1 MIMKRIS
8 FLIFLTLCVCLSQLG
23 MSYTKYPISK
33 IREEQNEVLIPTD
46 VLKENDILFL
56 IKNDMIEARFKVRF
70 CNRAAHIVIAKLDS
84 DYNIRKLTNNDYL
97 ILENKKLKNS
107 LSKAKRFF
115 ELGNMYFKSQKYK
128 QALEAYTVAYNI
140 KPVLIKELHSKVTLT
155 NIMVD
160 KAKAKKAFENKEYEK
175 AIVMAKKNITKI
187 TNSLSDIDI
196 DSKGLFKIIQEMQAI
211 IDIVDKK
218 NKDGELVEYR
228 GKYILPKEKKVLEE
242 KFAKYQEK
250 LRLKHEEEERQR
262 KIFEQKQIDK
272 GLVKYSGRW
281 MTPENREKV
290 IRENW
295 IGKYNGMVKQYNKSQ
310 KRVNNLKTANKNLAN
325 KYNSLVGKYNR
336 ALREG
341 DRIVSAY
348 NQLLGDYEES
358 YRSYRGFYHDY
369 TTGLIWIW
377 SGPQAKWQREPNFLS
392 R

>member
-1 MIMKRIS
+1 MTMKRIS
-8 FLIFLTLCVCLSQLG
+8 FLIFSILCVCLSQLC

-33 IREEQNEVLIPTD
+33 IREENNEVIIYTD
-46 VLKENDILFL
+46 NLREDNILFL
-56 IKNDMIEARFKVRF
+56 IQNNAIQARFKVVF
-70 CNRAAHIVIAKLDS
+70 YNKTAHLAIVKLDS
-84 DYNIRKLTNNDYL
+84 EYNIKELTNNDYL

-140 KPVLIKELHSKVTLT
+140 QPVSIKELYSKVTLT

-160 KAKAKKAFENKEYEK
+160 KAKTKKAFENKEYEK

-196 DSKGLFKIIQEMQAI
+196 DSKELFKIIQEMQAI
-211 IDIVDKK
+211 IDNVDKK
-218 NKDGELVEYR
+218 IKNGELVEYR
-228 GKYILPKEKKVLEE
+228 GKYILPKEKKVLEG

-250 LRLKHEEEERQR
+250 LRLKHEEEERQK
-262 KIFEQKQIDK
+262 KIFEQKQMDK
-272 GLVKYSGRW
+272 GLVKYDARW

-295 IGKYNGMVKQYNKSQ
+295 IGKYNGMVKQYNKTQ
-310 KRVNNLKTANKNLAN
+310 KRVNNLKAANKNLAN
-325 KYNSLVGKYNR
+325 KYNSLAGKYNR

-348 NQLLGDYEES
+348 NQLLGDYEAS

-369 TTGLIWIW
+369 TTGVIWIW
-377 SGPQAKWQREPNFLS
+377 SGPQAKWRREPNFLS